1 MTEVKEKLEHS
12 LDQAEKIVSAV
23 TKDEPETNK
32 EARRRQ
38 PWMPVAGSML
48 TALILLAVF
57 SAFAS

>member
-38 PWMPVAGSML
+38 TWMPVAGSML

-57 SAFAS
+57 SAFAA